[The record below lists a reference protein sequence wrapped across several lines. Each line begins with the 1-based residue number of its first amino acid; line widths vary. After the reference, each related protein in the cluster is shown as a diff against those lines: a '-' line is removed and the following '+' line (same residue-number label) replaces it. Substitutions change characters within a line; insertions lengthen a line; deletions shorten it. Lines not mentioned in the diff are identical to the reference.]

1 MKNKVIKIL
10 FKISFLPYILIL
22 LYGLG
27 SAFWGLSFFFN
38 TCYGFEAFALT
49 VLFCLYFFTLMIPII
64 PVCLIFQIFYILKH
78 RVKKFQTINTKKFF
92 KIGLIIVCIVVIP
105 LLISTYSF
113 QIESF
118 FQKIS
123 AKNMS
128 KNADEKIAYNKNNY
142 LYDVIFNMPEYIHDH
157 ILIDY
162 DKKEIGIL
170 MYSGYDEFW
179 KVKLTKTSSDST
191 EYKHIINDYIVQA
204 EISLNYPGKKL
215 ITFSPNQNI
224 THITIAF
231 LLIYEDGTMYLVDN
245 VKEDGQYTGLDLLKY
260 EKQDID
266 YVE

>member
-27 SAFWGLSFFFN
+27 SAFWGMSFFFN

-142 LYDVIFNMPEYIHDH
+142 LYDGIFNMPEYIHDH

-215 ITFSPNQNI
+215 IAFSLNQNI